1 MKNTFLRMPWYG
13 TAAVVIC
20 STMAGCFGSNFGADV
35 QGVVSLDG
43 KPIGPGVVVFAPVS
57 GEENPATG
65 AIQVDGSYF
74 LKTSRERGLRPGSYK
89 VAVQIHEIPTD
100 RAYGERDMRPIKF
113 RIPEKFTTVTTSNL
127 EFDVEDGSNT
137 IDIPLTS
144 G

>member
-1 MKNTFLRMPWYG
+1 MNNFLRRTVWHG
-13 TAAVVIC
+13 AAVVGVC
-20 STMAGCFGSNFGADV
+20 STIVGCGSGLGADV
-35 QGVVSLDG
+35 EGVVSLDG
-43 KPIGPGVVVFAPVS
+43 KPIGPGVVVFAPVD
-57 GEENPATG
+57 GDENPATG

-74 LKTSRERGLRPGSYK
+74 LKTMRARGLRPGSYK

-113 RIPEKFTTVTTSNL
+113 RIPEKFTTVVTSGL

>member
-1 MKNTFLRMPWYG
+1 
-13 TAAVVIC
+13 
-20 STMAGCFGSNFGADV
+20 MAGCFGSDLGADV

-43 KPIGPGVVVFAPVS
+43 KPIGPGVVVFAPV
-57 GEENPATG
+57 GREENPATG

-74 LKTSRERGLRPGSYK
+74 LKTNRERGLRPGSYK

-100 RAYGERDMRPIKF
+100 RAYGERDTRPIKF
-113 RIPEKFTTVTTSNL
+113 RIPERFTTVLTSNL

>member
-1 MKNTFLRMPWYG
+1 MDNSFLRMLWYG
-13 TAAVVIC
+13 AVAVAAS
-20 STMAGCFGSNFGADV
+20 STMAGCFGSDLGADV
-35 QGVVSLDG
+35 EGVVKLDG
-43 KPIGPGVVVFAPVS
+43 EPIGPGVVVFAPVS
-57 GEENPATG
+57 GDENPATG

-74 LKTSRERGLRPGSYK
+74 LKTNRERGLRPGSYK

-100 RAYGERDMRPIKF
+100 RPYGERDMRPIKF
-113 RIPEKFTTVTTSNL
+113 RIPEKFTTVVTSGL